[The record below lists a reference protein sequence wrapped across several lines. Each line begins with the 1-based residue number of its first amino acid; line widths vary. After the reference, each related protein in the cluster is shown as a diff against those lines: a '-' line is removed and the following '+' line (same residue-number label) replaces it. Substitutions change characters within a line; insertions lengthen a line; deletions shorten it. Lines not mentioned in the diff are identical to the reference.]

1 MSHPTYRWK
10 RPAALLAAGIIAGAP
25 LLAPGAAGAVGAAA
39 ARVDA
44 VESGRQVTFSGGGLL
59 GLSCAAEPSTG
70 SVTITAETTLRV
82 VNRTGHRATLLL
94 DGAARGEVAKGGAAE
109 VLFHR
114 GPVQLALKPHCVLA
128 EQKTVRVQVVTPRPP
143 ADEPATGPARPGNT
157 GGGPSGGAATG
168 GSTTSG
174 GSTAGRGTGDGAV
187 QPGRQPAAGA
197 RGREEDPALVPG
209 ADPASEDP
217 DVAGAGTSVAESP
230 PQVNVGEPGAD
241 LAAEPLGSVEPISG
255 DGPIGLLA
263 IIAIVCVL
271 GVSVGAM
278 RAILSQRASRASLA
292 IN

>member
-1 MSHPTYRWK
+1 MSHPSYRWK

-25 LLAPGAAGAVGAAA
+25 LLAPGAAGAIGTAA

-59 GLSCAAEPSTG
+59 GLSCAAEPSTA
-70 SVTITAETTLRV
+70 SVTIRAETTLRV

-94 DGAARGEVAKGGAAE
+94 DGSARGEVAKGGAAE

-114 GPVQLALKPHCVLA
+114 GPVRLALKPHCVLA
-128 EQKTVRVQVVTPRPP
+128 EQKTVRVQVVTPPPP
-143 ADEPATGPARPGNT
+143 ADEPATGPARPGITT
-157 GGGPSGGAATG
+157 GDRPSGGAATG
-168 GSTTSG
+168 GSATAG
-174 GSTAGRGTGDGAV
+174 GSTAGRGSGGDGAA
-187 QPGRQPAAGA
+187 QPGRQPAGA
-197 RGREEDPALVPG
+197 REEDPALIPG
-209 ADPASEDP
+209 ADAAAEDP
-217 DVAGAGTSVAESP
+217 DLTGAGTSVGESP
-230 PQVNVGEPGAD
+230 PQVNVADPGAD
-241 LAAEPLGSVEPISG
+241 LAAEPIGSMAPISE

-292 IN
+292 VN